1 MTIGRGVVEVAIL
14 QRATGAAKYPPKS
27 NLKDIVAI
35 FAPGHHVLAAESD
48 PELQSIV
55 PKL

>member
-1 MTIGRGVVEVAIL
+1 MRRHGVVEVAIL